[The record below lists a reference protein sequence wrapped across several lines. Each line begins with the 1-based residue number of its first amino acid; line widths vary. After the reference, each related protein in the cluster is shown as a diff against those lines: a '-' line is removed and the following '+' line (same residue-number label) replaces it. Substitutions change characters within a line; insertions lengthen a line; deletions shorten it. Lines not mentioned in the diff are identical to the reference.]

1 MEQYKTVFSFSD
13 GKYEEKRSVFIAELF
28 HCESVEEAAKIVAE
42 QKSKYWDAKHVVSAY
57 RLLDGTV
64 KASDDGEPH
73 GTSGKPVLDL
83 ITGAGLFDVIITVTR
98 YFGGVLLGTGGLVK
112 AYSSAAR
119 EAIEKANVSEMI
131 KGVICNIDC
140 DYQQYQLIERL
151 IFSNNSQIMSS
162 DFSDNISLEIF
173 VPVNSFETLKDKIIE
188 SFSGKIALNYKKELF
203 FAKK

>member
-1 MEQYKTVFSFSD
+1 MERYKTVFSCSE

-28 HCESVEEAAKIVAE
+28 HCESAEEAAKIVAE

-57 RLLDGTV
+57 RLLNGTV

-83 ITGAGLFDVIITVTR
+83 ITGAGLFDVIVTVTR

-119 EAIEKANVSEMI
+119 EAIENAEISEMI
-131 KGVICNIDC
+131 KGVICTINC
-140 DYQQYQLIERL
+140 DYQQYQLVERL
-151 IFSNNSQIMSS
+151 IFSNGAQVMNSN
-162 DFSDNISLEIF
+162 FSDNVNLEIF
-173 VPVNSFETLKDKIIE
+173 VPFDTFNPLNDKIIE
-188 SFSGKIALNYKKELF
+188 AFSGKIALNYEKELF

>member
-1 MEQYKTVFSFSD
+1 MEQYKTVFTPSK
-13 GKYEEKRSVFIAELF
+13 GNYEEKRSVFVAELF
-28 HCESVEEAAKIVAE
+28 HCESVDEAAKILSQ
-42 QKSKYWDAKHVVSAY
+42 QKSKYWDAKHVVSAF

-83 ITGAGLFDVIITVTR
+83 ITGFDLYNVMITVTR

-112 AYSSAAR
+112 AYSTSARDAL
-119 EAIEKANVSEMI
+119 ENAQISEMV
-131 KGVICNIDC
+131 KGYVCKVSC

-151 IFSNNSQIMSS
+151 IFSGGAQI
-162 DFSDNISLEIF
+162 LESNFFDEVNLDVF
-173 VPVNSFETLKDKIIE
+173 VPIAQFDPLNAKIIE
-188 SFSGKIALNYKKELF
+188 SFSGKITLNIEKELF

>member
-28 HCESVEEAAKIVAE
+28 HCESVEEATKIVAE

-131 KGVICNIDC
+131 KGIICNIDC

-173 VPVNSFETLKDKIIE
+173 VPLNSFETLKDKIIE

>member
-28 HCESVEEAAKIVAE
+28 HCESVEEATKIVAE

-119 EAIEKANVSEMI
+119 EAIEKAKVSEMI